1 MRLGSPNAIAAG
13 VSNCSSCWE
22 RGLSQHREIDM
33 FKPVNVVSLVGRQGE
48 MRSTMP
54 WTNSKPESKN
64 SIAREAAAR
73 AVRELFRVCELPD
86 TSNPE
91 AFLAA
96 AIGITARFPAE
107 TYAPAFE
114 PINGLPSRM
123 RRHALADIRMVLV

>member
-13 VSNCSSCWE
+13 VSNCSSRWE

-54 WTNSKPESKN
+54 WTNSKPESKS

-91 AFLAA
+91 GLSRGGNRDNCEISRRNVRTGLRADQW
-96 AIGITARFPAE
+96 IAE
-107 TYAPAFE
+107 
-114 PINGLPSRM
+114 S
-123 RRHALADIRMVLV
+123 